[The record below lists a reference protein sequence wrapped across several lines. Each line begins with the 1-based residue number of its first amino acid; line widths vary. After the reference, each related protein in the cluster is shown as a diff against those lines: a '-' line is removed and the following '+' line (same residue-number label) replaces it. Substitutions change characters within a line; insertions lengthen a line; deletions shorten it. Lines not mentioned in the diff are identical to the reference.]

1 MIQTTKKKKEKKK
14 ENEIEH
20 EMILKSRNNLVK
32 LKLLAYMYIFKS
44 LFFLMYINKDIFRLF
59 LLFVER
65 EQ

>member
-32 LKLLAYMYIFKS
+32 LKL
-44 LFFLMYINKDIFRLF
+44 
-59 LLFVER
+59 
-65 EQ
+65 